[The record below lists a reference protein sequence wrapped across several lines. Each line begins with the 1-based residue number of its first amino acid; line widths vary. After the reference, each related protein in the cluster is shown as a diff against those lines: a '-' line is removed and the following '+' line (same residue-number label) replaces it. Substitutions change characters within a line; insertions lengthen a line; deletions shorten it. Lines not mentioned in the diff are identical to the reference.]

1 MPPFRLTHGAFPEVP
16 HRPRSFQRARAS
28 AIKKPSMESATGIGT
43 MGATRLIRIPR
54 RQLLFGNVRPAA
66 GGSDL
71 RGGVGAAQAWTEH
84 QTRSEDTAFP
94 ARVDNGPTSFDN
106 IGSDWDEETYF

>member
-1 MPPFRLTHGAFPEVP
+1 MPPLRLTHRAVPAVPATPEAPEAP
-16 HRPRSFQRARAS
+16 HRLRSFQRTRAS

-71 RGGVGAAQAWTEH
+71 RGVLAQRKPG
-84 QTRSEDTAFP
+84 RSIKPDRKIQRFRRELIMDLPHSIT
-94 ARVDNGPTSFDN
+94 
-106 IGSDWDEETYF
+106 